1 MGLLFAS
8 LIVFVL
14 CMLKQERKFS
24 GCSSTCK
31 SFQDPA
37 GLCCICLEQGFVLC
51 ATRCSDPM
59 ADPMAMVRPRGCAC
73 LATTIALGSSRS
85 CTLLLSSTLVVRLCM
100 YSIRQW
106 PTESRQALWCCS
118 PHIHLFHSFNL
129 YADRM
134 FGTIQQFQK
143 LTAGEQSWGEVGG
156 GVDSGRIVGSGVFIT
171 VKSSV
176 KDEVC
181 RPSTCFPFCAH
192 AECARVLSLQS
203 E

>member
-1 MGLLFAS
+1 MH
-8 LIVFVL
+8 VFD
-14 CMLKQERKFS
+14 Q
-24 GCSSTCK
+24 
-31 SFQDPA
+31 A
-37 GLCCICLEQGFVLC
+37 
-51 ATRCSDPM
+51 M
-59 ADPMAMVRPRGCAC
+59 ADRKSP
-73 LATTIALGSSRS
+73 
-85 CTLLLSSTLVVRLCM
+85 
-100 YSIRQW
+100 SIKV
-106 PTESRQALWCCS
+106 LF
-118 PHIHLFHSFNL
+118 PHIHLPHTFNL

-181 RPSTCFPFCAH
+181 RPSTCFSFCAH

>member
-1 MGLLFAS
+1 MSKTGALS
-8 LIVFVL
+8 CV
-14 CMLKQERKFS
+14 Q
-24 GCSSTCK
+24 
-31 SFQDPA
+31 
-37 GLCCICLEQGFVLC
+37 QGVAIPWPIPWPWLG
-51 ATRCSDPM
+51 
-59 ADPMAMVRPRGCAC
+59 RGDVHAWQPPF
-73 LATTIALGSSRS
+73 
-85 CTLLLSSTLVVRLCM
+85 M
-100 YSIRQW
+100 YLIRQW
-106 PTESRQALWCCS
+106 PTESRRALWCCS
-118 PHIHLFHSFNL
+118 PHIHLPHTFNL

-181 RPSTCFPFCAH
+181 RHSTCFPFCAH
-192 AECARVLSLQS
+192 AECARVLSLHS